1 MKLEQKIWDS
11 RREKCKGLNF
21 LIFPRFFFGDASITR
36 TRLWNIF
43 DKFLKKNAKRKRLLL
58 VLLATKNTRKGKEVR
73 EKSFAKQLVE
83 LWPRIPEKHKKLLLK
98 CIFNITTMDKPF
110 HAISLKQSKIVC
122 HYLTNINLACFWRIN
137 SWWKRN
143 KEFQMWEFLPKEPS
157 RAQP

>member
-1 MKLEQKIWDS
+1 MTIIWEDLQRNNPFNPNNKRWWSGSNSFLELQFSIPTRFTFSWNQILVWFFSRQDIKVNCMKLEQKIWDS

-43 DKFLKKNAKRKRLLL
+43 DKFHKKNAKRKRLLL

-83 LWPRIPEKHKKLLLK
+83 LWPRIPEKHRKTSAEMHL
-98 CIFNITTMDKPF
+98 
-110 HAISLKQSKIVC
+110 
-122 HYLTNINLACFWRIN
+122 
-137 SWWKRN
+137 
-143 KEFQMWEFLPKEPS
+143 
-157 RAQP
+157 